1 MAPPV
6 LRSRRGPSLPQQRSL
21 DPQRPVLLG
30 RQAIFDRSGRLFGY
44 ELLYRSLHRGTR
56 VDRWSA
62 VEQDRATRDVVTS
75 ALRCGLDVLAGD
87 RPTFI
92 NATRSLLVGAM
103 RLPVLPTQIGIE
115 VVESVVVDDAV
126 LAGVRRLRE
135 HGHLVAVDDF
145 SGHPNQ
151 LPLLPH
157 ADIVKID
164 LRDLVSQGPGLLD
177 LATGHGA
184 RVVVERVETPEAF
197 AWCLGLGFDLFQ
209 GHHFEAAAVLDLLS
223 LRSAPRRRGETVA
236 AATHG

>member
-1 MAPPV
+1 MTLQQDHLTAAAPTV
-6 LRSRRGPSLPQQRSL
+6 TRSRRGPSVPRQRSL

-30 RQAIFDRSGRLFGY
+30 RQAIFDRSERLFGY
-44 ELLYRSLHRGTR
+44 ELLYRSLRRGAP

-62 VEQDRATRDVVTS
+62 AEQDRATRDVVTS
-75 ALRCGLDVLAGD
+75 ALWCGLDILAGT

-92 NATRSLLVGAM
+92 NATRSLLVGEM

-135 HGHLVAVDDF
+135 QGHLVAVDDF

-164 LRDLVSQGPGLLD
+164 LRDLMSQGPALLD
-177 LATGHGA
+177 LAAGHGA
-184 RVVVERVETPEAF
+184 RTVVERVETPEAF
-197 AWCLGLGFDLFQ
+197 AWCRGLGFDLFQ

-223 LRSAPRRRGETVA
+223 LRSAPRR
-236 AATHG
+236 